1 MLPPPGPGSQESGP
15 GPPFSRSFRRRRTA
29 GPRSAHRTGGRPGRP
44 RGARRCPGGRTGCWP
59 SCCRAGRRCPCRR
72 RAPDADEGVGP
83 LPRRL
88 LGAEVRADPPRG
100 EVVPGEIEP
109 TPTVDRVVAT
119 QAEELVLLPVA
130 DERVGEPAARRAL
143 HAFKRGADPRGHAV
157 PAPRRPRCRRPSRP
171 RARRSR
177 TRPRRSR
184 CRSRRRARSGRP
196 HPRRSRRRRPA
207 CPRAPRPRPC
217 RRSCSWSEGGVVP
230 SAATA
235 AGRSRRR

>member
-1 MLPPPGPGSQESGP
+1 MLPPPDPDRRVRTRPAVQPIVPAVAEQLVRVRPTEQEVGPG
-15 GPPFSRSFRRRRTA
+15 A
-29 GPRSAHRTGGRPGRP
+29 PRSTSLPRRPYRVLAFP
-44 RGARRCPGGRTGCWP
+44 LPQDVVARAADEPL
-59 SCCRAGRRCPCRR
+59 
-72 RAPDADEGVGP
+72 DADEGVGP

-88 LGAEVRADPPRG
+88 PGAEVRADPPRG

-130 DERVGEPAARRAL
+130 DERVGEPAAAAPSTPSSVALIPGPRPCRR
-143 HAFKRGADPRGHAV
+143 RG
-157 PAPRRPRCRRPSRP
+157 PRCRRPSRP

-207 CPRAPRPRPC
+207 CPEHLGRDRADDRAVG
-217 RRSCSWSEGGVVP
+217 RRGGVVP